1 MAERTFN
8 FHGANVTFN
17 DIHDLTGCTIYTGRA
32 QDITPQVEEETT
44 KDGGNSFDHE
54 SHESSRI
61 SEREGEAQS
70 ALCTYIIQN
79 DIKPMEEI
87 EKEMAAAA
95 RKSAP
100 ALVNYI
106 KQALRLGYIDLRG
119 DNSKVVYETLR
130 DHFGL
135 TYSYNNWTKYYS

>member
-1 MAERTFN
+1 M
-8 FHGANVTFN
+8 NVTINGHAQIFEAGSCPTIN
-17 DIHDLTGCTIYTGRA
+17 IDLSGSPA
-32 QDITPQVEEETT
+32 PQQVQLPQENETPHP
-44 KDGGNSFDHE
+44 D
-54 SHESSRI
+54 
-61 SEREGEAQS
+61 
-70 ALCTYIIQN
+70 LCTYIIQN

-119 DNSKVVYETLR
+119 DNSKTVYETLR

-135 TYSYNNWTKYYS
+135 TYTYSNWMLYFS